1 MASLYIVEYQNRLS
15 DTSVNNFHDPLS
27 ITENGGSEHES
38 AEFEKIRKGTSH
50 DGNDEKYHH
59 DSIDSTTLVSQ
70 NKDKDNKVKDSPADD
85 RSGQKEVI
93 PRSNPNDINQRNE
106 DKGERRN
113 ENNTQKKD
121 VEFMDKA
128 ETSKQSIS
136 KPETESTTNF
146 VSAPPRFKTSS
157 KSTTIHATERNDY
170 STLEILVDHTVRED
184 DKEFMRYENVKTTS
198 TPLTNKKTRTD
209 KVSIATIEPFD
220 NMKTSSSTSKSFNS
234 DVPIDLLNKEEQDV
248 NNEITTE
255 VWNVLSSLLSF
266 HLILVKFWKPTT
278 FTNEW

>member
-1 MASLYIVEYQNRLS
+1 MYSTASDSSSVNSSVQSTIRKAIVKHHARWDYDRNFLNNSSNVSNVKKLIALDIILHLNYIIYRKNNKCASFTASSAASARTLFQNRCVQAIILLLVAAIAVSVVSMASLYIVEYQNRLS

-157 KSTTIHATERNDY
+157 KSTTIHAT
-170 STLEILVDHTVRED
+170 
-184 DKEFMRYENVKTTS
+184 
-198 TPLTNKKTRTD
+198 
-209 KVSIATIEPFD
+209 
-220 NMKTSSSTSKSFNS
+220 
-234 DVPIDLLNKEEQDV
+234 
-248 NNEITTE
+248 
-255 VWNVLSSLLSF
+255 
-266 HLILVKFWKPTT
+266 
-278 FTNEW
+278 